1 MVWHIVKKKKR
12 KKKKKKQKNQFI
24 VNYISKKKPFISHD
38 DGIIEVDYTY
48 NVETQ

>member
-1 MVWHIVKKKKR
+1 MVWHIGKNKKG

-24 VNYISKKKPFISHD
+24 VNYISKKITFISHD